1 MANKF
6 EFLTGLLSGLIA
18 PAVVWITF
26 DIWHKDWLLPDKPA
40 VPYLVAILINLV
52 ILRFAV
58 RKGKELKGYGVMT
71 VTFVF
76 AILVFIL
83 KFKQ

>member
-1 MANKF
+1 MTNRF
-6 EFLTGLLSGLIA
+6 QFLTGLLSGIIA
-18 PAVVWITF
+18 PAIVCLIF
-26 DIWHKDWLLPDKPA
+26 DVWHKDWLLPDKPG

-52 ILRFAV
+52 ILRFAI
-58 RKGKELKGYGVMT
+58 RKGKEYKGYGVML

-83 KFKQ
+83 KLKQ